1 MCLTENWLLELARF
15 HLAAKKSHVVFFLLL
30 RGFEYFWAIDI
41 ATQIGKRDMFGN
53 ALFLEVIIL
62 SQ

>member
-1 MCLTENWLLELARF
+1 MSLTENWLLELAGL
-15 HLAAKKSHVVFFLLL
+15 HLAAKKSHVVFFL
-30 RGFEYFWAIDI
+30 GFEYFWAIDI

-53 ALFLEVIIL
+53 ALFLEGIIL